1 MKGPDFDELLGD
13 VDAGDRNRLR
23 RAHDAL
29 VAAGPPPE
37 LPPALEQ
44 PPGRSYEPSVPALPR
59 GYPRRRLAPALVL
72 AAALALAAFGAGYL
86 VGDEP
91 DATAFPQDFAF
102 VMQGTGDAS
111 QASASVVVGPIDD
124 GGNWPM
130 RMTVRDLAE
139 LPEGERYE
147 VRLTKDGKLSDSCGT
162 FQVAG
167 DKTVV
172 YLNAPYKLR
181 QYDGWVVTR
190 HGRSDILLRTEEI

>member
-1 MKGPDFDELLGD
+1 MKAPDFDELFDGVED
-13 VDAGDRNRLR
+13 GGRNRLR

-29 VAAGPPPE
+29 LAAGPPPE

-44 PPGRSYEPSVPALPR
+44 PPGREYEPPIPALPR
-59 GYPRRRLAPALVL
+59 GYPRGRRLPALVL
-72 AAALALAAFGAGYL
+72 AAAVAVAAFGAGYL

-91 DATAFPQDFAF
+91 APAAFPQDRAF
-102 VMQGTGDAS
+102 VMQGTDEAEG
-111 QASASVVVGPIDD
+111 ASASVIVGPRDEA
-124 GGNWPM
+124 GNWPM

-147 VRLTKDGKLSDSCGT
+147 LLLTRQGKPTDSCGV
-162 FQVAG
+162 FQVVG

-172 YLNAPYKLR
+172 YLNAPYLFR

-190 HGRSDILLRTEEI
+190 AGQDHILLRTEEI